1 MPEQTEELTNAA
13 SRRECIRKGFAD
25 LLKLDDQ
32 IAAAIEEHVKPIKEL
47 RKKTMKGLSTDT
59 GIHTTDLTLDYKKFR
74 RQEVSKTFEEEH
86 ERDAVL
92 DAQREIYEALREG
105 ETMDFFRVSD
115 VADEK
120 RGSVMEKPAGPANDR
135 PQDDTDDGLAD
146 ADPRTSSLLTV
157 ARGEG
162 AAAYDAGKNLDDSP
176 HDGGSGPFLAWQVGW
191 YRREGA
197 TGFLNSLAL
206 KDCPYPK
213 NSEAAKDWRHGW
225 QTESKAAAFE
235 GGASTDAPTA
245 AGDEHDDELDT
256 AQAAG

>member
-1 MPEQTEELTNAA
+1 MAEPTEELTNAA
-13 SRRECIRKGFAD
+13 NRRACIRDGFAN
-25 LLKLDDQ
+25 LSKIDDQ
-32 IAAAIEEHVKPIKEL
+32 LAAAIEEHIKPIKDA
-47 RKKTMKGLSTDT
+47 RKKILKGLSTDT

-105 ETMDFFRVSD
+105 ETMDFFRVSEK
-115 VADEK
+115 ADEK
-120 RGSVMEKPAGPANDR
+120 RGGVFTAPSGPANDR
-135 PQDDTDDGLAD
+135 PQDDTDDGLAG
-146 ADPRTSSLLTV
+146 ADPRTSSLLTKE
-157 ARGEG
+157 RGEG

-176 HDGGSGPFLAWQVGW
+176 YDGGSGPYLAWQVGW

-197 TGFLNSLAL
+197 AGFQNSLAL

-225 QTESKAAAFE
+225 QTESKAAEFE
-235 GGASTDAPTA
+235 GGPSKDAPST
-245 AGDEHDDELDT
+245 AGDELDDELDT
-256 AQAAG
+256 TQAAG